1 MNAVFLE
8 SLLTYVHVGWEPECR
23 STRVHVCLA
32 TFQMKPNREL
42 DAGNWM
48 VQAEISVPQVLAYE
62 LHQLMPGDP
71 TNLMSQAEIHSLETN
86 FPSWRAKRP
95 PKGKTAPI
103 KSAYE
108 ISIKS
113 GASRLL

>member
-1 MNAVFLE
+1 
-8 SLLTYVHVGWEPECR
+8 
-23 STRVHVCLA
+23 
-32 TFQMKPNREL
+32 MKPNREL

-48 VQAEISVPQVLAYE
+48 VQAGISVSQVLASE
-62 LHQLMPGDP
+62 LHQLMPDDP
-71 TNLMSQAEIHSLETN
+71 ANLMSQAGIHLLETN
-86 FPSWRAKRP
+86 FPSWGAKRP
-95 PKGKTAPI
+95 PKGKTVPI